1 VTNTDAPTHA
11 DLLARM
17 KEIEPELEKLAA
29 HDKLTRAQDTQFQGL
44 RDEYEDL
51 DLARKRLE
59 RQVDLDKIR
68 SLAQGANGGR
78 TFEGSTGADE
88 PTRHS
93 GGEIRDQ
100 AARVIDAAFRSGSLP
115 DHAAEKATALLSRGM
130 PLERSLAAR
139 WAATTGDPAYS
150 SAFTKLLA
158 DPTRGH
164 LLWDAREQ
172 AAYQAVA
179 AVQGEMR
186 AMSLTD
192 SAGGYMV
199 PLTLDPSIILTS
211 AGSNNPLRQISRTVQ
226 TVTDQWQGVS
236 SAGVTAE
243 WIAEAAEVADASP
256 TLGDEPISV
265 HKGDAFVPFSF
276 EVGMDAVNFLA
287 ELQNLLLDA
296 ADQLQATAFTTGTGS
311 GQPKGI
317 ITALAGTA
325 SEINVITAETFTAAD
340 VYALQEALPPR
351 FQGNARWTANVA
363 VLNDIAA
370 FETANGSK
378 VFPEVSA
385 NPPMLL
391 RKPLHENSNMDGSWS
406 ITATANNYI
415 LVIGDFS
422 TGYVIVDRIGTTLE
436 LVPHMFHTTTNRPSG
451 QRGALLW
458 FRTGADAVNINAFRM
473 LDLPTTA

>member
-1 VTNTDAPTHA
+1 MTVPVHQMSYDV
-11 DLLARM
+11 LLARLR
-17 KEIEPELEKLAA
+17 EVDAEVEKLRA
-29 HDKLTRAQDTQFQGL
+29 HENLTRAQEERLEELTAEF
-44 RDEYEDL
+44 RHL
-51 DLARKRLE
+51 DLRNIQL
-59 RQVDLDKIR
+59 V
-68 SLAQGANGGR
+68 AQGANGGG
-78 TFEGSTGADE
+78 TEGGSTGTHFA
-88 PTRHS
+88 
-93 GGEIRDQ
+93 GGSMPDGGYVDNRALATRDQ
-100 AARVIDAAFRSGSLP
+100 AARVIDTAHRSGDLP
-115 DHAAEKATALLSRGM
+115 DHAAEKATALLDKGM
-130 PLERSLAAR
+130 PFERSLAAR
-139 WAATTGDPAYS
+139 WASTTGDPAYLT
-150 SAFTKLLA
+150 AFTKLLA

-192 SAGGYMV
+192 SAGGFMV

-211 AGSNNPLRQISRTVQ
+211 AGSINPLRQISRVVQ
-226 TVTDQWQGVS
+226 TTTDAWQGVS

-256 TLGDEPISV
+256 TLGDEPIPV

-276 EVGMDAVNFLA
+276 ELGMDAPNFLA
-287 ELQNLLLDA
+287 ELQKLLVDA

-311 GQPKGI
+311 GQPTGI
-317 ITALAGTA
+317 ITALTGTA
-325 SEINVITAETFTAAD
+325 SEINVITTETFTAAD

-351 FQGNARWTANVA
+351 FQANAQWTANVA
-363 VLNDIAA
+363 VNDIAA

-378 VFPEVSA
+378 VFPEVSG

-391 RKPLHENSNMDGSWS
+391 RKPLHENSNMDGSWNVA
-406 ITATANNYI
+406 ATANNYI
-415 LVIGDFS
+415 LVVGDFAS
-422 TGYVIVDRIGTTLE
+422 GYVIVDRIGTTLE
-436 LVPHMFHTTTNRPSG
+436 LVPHLFHTTTNRPSG

-458 FRTGADAVNINAFRM
+458 FRTGANAVNVNAFRM